1 MDFMHDLT
9 VYGSARIDA
18 FMILPVDKAG
28 QLCNIDTGKCVIEL
42 SYSAKLPLD
51 SVKFLVG
58 GNGANVAVGTKR
70 LGINSLLA
78 AELGEGPLADYAYRE
93 LEKEIEMPYVSQTK
107 GIDQGFGA
115 VINYQGERTIL
126 SYYAPVEP
134 PFPDNSCEA
143 KWAYLTS
150 TGENFEGYYDK
161 VYASLM
167 ECKPKLA
174 FNPGG
179 RQITKGLDWMK
190 KFLELTEVL
199 LVNREEAEDIVGMSR
214 THGKEKELLD
224 AFVDLGV
231 KTPIITDG
239 RNGSFARS
247 GDNYYKA
254 GILPIDAVERTG
266 AGDSYSAAS
275 ISALIK
281 GKSIQEA
288 MLWGT
293 INAASV
299 IGYIGPEDGLL
310 HDKDM
315 DEWLERASSSG
326 VSVEEF

>member
-1 MDFMHDLT
+1 MHELI
-9 VYGSARIDA
+9 VYGSARVDA
-18 FMILPVDKAG
+18 FMTLPSDKAE
-28 QLCNIDTGKCVIEL
+28 QLCKLDTGKCVIEL

-58 GNGANVAVGTKR
+58 GNGANVAVGAKR
-70 LGINSLLA
+70 LGVNSLLM

-93 LEKEIEMPYVSQTK
+93 LQKEIDMTYVSQTK

-126 SYYAPVEP
+126 SYYAPEEP
-134 PFPDNSCEA
+134 PFSDKSCEA

-161 VYASLM
+161 VYESLKK
-167 ECKPKLA
+167 CKPKLA

-179 RQITKGLDWMK
+179 RQIAKGLDWMRK
-190 KFLELTEVL
+190 YLEMTDVL
-199 LVNREEAEDIVGMSR
+199 LVNREEGEEIVGMSR

-231 KTPIITDG
+231 KIPIITDG
-239 RNGSFARS
+239 RTGSFARY
-247 GDNYYKA
+247 DNTYYKV

-266 AGDSYSAAS
+266 AGDSFSAAS

-281 GKSIQEA
+281 GRSIEEA
-288 MLWGT
+288 LLWGT

-299 IGYIGPEDGLL
+299 IGYVGPEDGLL
-310 HDKDM
+310 RENDM
-315 DEWLERASSSG
+315 YEWLERARSSG
-326 VSVEEF
+326 VTVDTF